1 MDIFVFAQKNAMVAL
16 VDKTKIIT
24 MFVILLSNLSD
35 STLYTLGSVL
45 CGRVSIIML
54 QKMYAQQGFC
64 AYILGMMAKM
74 CAFPSL

>member
-1 MDIFVFAQKNAMVAL
+1 MDIFVFAQKNATVAL

-35 STLYTLGSVL
+35 SILYTLGSVL

-64 AYILGMMAKM
+64 AYILGLMAKM
-74 CAFPSL
+74 FAFPSL